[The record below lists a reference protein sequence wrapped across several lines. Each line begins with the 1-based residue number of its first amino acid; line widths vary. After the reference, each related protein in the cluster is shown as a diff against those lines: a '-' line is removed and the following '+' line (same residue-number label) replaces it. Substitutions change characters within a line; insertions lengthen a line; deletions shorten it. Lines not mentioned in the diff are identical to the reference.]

1 MSEGNQSND
10 GNNCESL
17 NSTSGDSNENAKGA
31 DKGDK
36 EKIDIYLRPTGNAP
50 IMKHKK
56 WSVEADKPIGWII
69 DFMRKYLKLD
79 AQERLFLYINQ
90 TFAPSPDQTK
100 PRIIVLQ
107 ALAVLKQIPMIQG
120 EKNPICHHHPMNLV
134 MMLNSMYIRSNCE
147 EFIRLL

>member
-1 MSEGNQSND
+1 MSEGNQNND

-17 NSTSGDSNENAKGA
+17 NSTTGDTNENSKGV
-31 DKGDK
+31 DKEDK

-79 AQERLFLYINQ
+79 PQERLFLYINQ
-90 TFAPSPDQTK
+90 TFAPSPDQTVRNLYDCYNTEGK
-100 PRIIVLQ
+100 LVLHYCKSQ
-107 ALAVLKQIPMIQG
+107 AWGK
-120 EKNPICHHHPMNLV
+120 
-134 MMLNSMYIRSNCE
+134 
-147 EFIRLL
+147 